1 MLSSV
6 SLRLPETIPAQAL
19 ALAYICDRRRRCLN
33 EHDMLVVDDRGKEP
47 PGINVLMPV
56 EDYLSLGLLRAYEN
70 DIRGGRWS
78 GLIVRRPFV
87 NLLPGRYELIA
98 LNMRIERR
106 CADENDGSNCK
117 QIMWI
122 HLLADR
128 GQAFYHIIK
137 SNNPN
142 YKLFGREW
150 FSRQFA
156 EHGQKVFSVKLAT
169 LELTDISNV
178 YLGVQFWSFKGLYF
192 TVWIDEFQLHFVG
205 IWGGIF

>member
-1 MLSSV
+1 M
-6 SLRLPETIPAQAL
+6 R
-19 ALAYICDRRRRCLN
+19 DRRRRRLD
-33 EHDMLVVDDRGKEP
+33 EHDMRVVDDRGREP
-47 PGINVLMPV
+47 PCVNVLMPA
-56 EDYLSLGLLRAYEN
+56 EDYASLGLLRAYKD

-106 CADENDGSNCK
+106 CTDENDGNNCE
-117 QIMWI
+117 QNMRV

-128 GQAFYHIIK
+128 GRAYYHIIK
-137 SNNPN
+137 ASNS
-142 YKLFGREW
+142 YLGLFNREW
-150 FSRQFA
+150 FARRFA

-169 LELTDISNV
+169 LELADISNI
-178 YLGVQFWSFKGLYF
+178 YLGVQFWSYKGLYF

-205 IWGGIF
+205 I